1 MPKRII
7 SLLLALLLTLSG
19 CTSKNPER
27 SENEQ
32 GNTQSQID
40 EIVEISDDWDDGIPS
55 FTGLDDR
62 NLQQFV
68 EDQVYANL
76 VDIFD
81 DENYIIENV
90 QAVYVSK
97 EYIEELAYNSKANI
111 YFGFTEAELYEQFQ
125 GEKYIFTLGEDGTT
139 IVKLAE
145 AYDDTYSKVIK
156 NVAVGTGVILV
167 CVTVS
172 VATAGAGMPAVS
184 LVFAASAKTAAEFA
198 ISGAVISS
206 VTSGAITAYQTG
218 GDMEATI
225 KSAALAGS
233 NSFKWGAISGAVIG
247 GVSELSAIKKTADT
261 LGEATEVA
269 KNGAE
274 ISPSNPEWRNAEL
287 RALNEQGG
295 YDQLTFLNGKQVEFG
310 TAGGTRPDVVRNMI
324 DHLEAVEV
332 KYYDLSNKSCRTTLY
347 KELRREIAARVQNLP
362 AGSTQRIVLDVTGR
376 GFKSDDVYK
385 VAKYITDVVL
395 KDIYPNIP
403 IDIVGL

>member
-1 MPKRII
+1 MPKKII
-7 SLLLALLLTLSG
+7 SLLLALLITLSG

-27 SENEQ
+27 TENEH

-40 EIVEISDDWDDGIPS
+40 EIVEISDDWDDGIPY

-81 DENYIIENV
+81 DENYVIENV

-111 YFGFTEAELYEQFQ
+111 YFGLTEAELYEQFQ

-247 GVSELSAIKKTADT
+247 GVSELSAIKKTTDT
-261 LGEATEVA
+261 LSDATEVA

-295 YDQLTFLNGKQVEFG
+295 YDQLTFKNGEQVEFG
-310 TAGGTRPDVVRNMI
+310 TVGGTRPDVVRNMI

-332 KYYDLSNKSCRTTLY
+332 KYYDLSSKSCRTILY
-347 KELRREIAARVQNLP
+347 KELRREIAARVKNLP

-376 GFKSDDVYK
+376 GFKADDVYK